1 MAAIEVSDNSH
12 GKGPGSVRSRVSNR
26 VSTRVDMTPMVDLGF
41 LLITFFMLA
50 TTMSKPTSMSVFFPE
65 KTKTVDTD
73 PIRASGV
80 LTIFLGNHNEVYYL
94 DGIAANDEHAAASLK
109 TTRPGF
115 ELRNVIFAA
124 QKRVAALPSEGNAD
138 RSLVVVIKP
147 TAVSSYKNMVDAMDE
162 MAITKSNRYALV
174 DQLTEAETKLLGD
187 KILEK

>member
-1 MAAIEVSDNSH
+1 MAAIEVSGNTH
-12 GKGPGSVRSRVSNR
+12 GKGLGSVRTRM
-26 VSTRVDMTPMVDLGF
+26 STRVDMTPMVDLGF

-65 KTKTVDTD
+65 KNKVVDTE

-80 LTIFLGNHNEVYYL
+80 LTLFLGDHDEVYYL
-94 DGIAANDEHAAASLK
+94 DGIAATDERAASSLK

-124 QKRVAALPSEGNAD
+124 QKRVAALPQEGND
-138 RSLVVVIKP
+138 NRSLIVVIKP

-162 MAITKSNRYALV
+162 MAITKSQRYALV
-174 DQLTEAETKLLGD
+174 DQLTEAETRLLGER
-187 KILEK
+187 ILENK

>member
-1 MAAIEVSDNSH
+1 MAAIEVSGNTH
-12 GKGPGSVRSRVSNR
+12 GTGVGRVRSR

-50 TTMSKPTSMSVFFPE
+50 TTMSKPTSMSVFFPDKDE
-65 KTKTVDTD
+65 IRDTE

-80 LTIFLGNHNEVYYL
+80 LTLFLGDHNQIYYL
-94 DGIAANDEHAAASLK
+94 DGVAADDNKALASLK

-124 QKRVAALPSEGNAD
+124 QKRVLSLPRKSGEE

-162 MAITKSNRYALV
+162 MAITKSKRYALV
-174 DQLTEAETKLLGD
+174 DQLTEPEKKLLGD
-187 KILEK
+187 RLSGHL

>member
-1 MAAIEVSDNSH
+1 MAAIEAAGNAH
-12 GKGPGSVRSRVSNR
+12 GTGSGRMRTR
-26 VSTRVDMTPMVDLGF
+26 ISTRIDMTPMVDLGF

-65 KTKTVDTD
+65 KTKIVDTD

-80 LTIFLGNHNEVYYL
+80 LTIFLGNHDEVYYL
-94 DGIAANDEHAAASLK
+94 DGIAASDEHAASSLK
-109 TTRPGF
+109 TARPGF

-124 QKRVAALPSEGNAD
+124 QKRVAALPNEGNAD

-187 KILEK
+187 RILEK